1 MTKAAEQRRARGRPQ
16 RSESQRAEMRDQIEQ
31 AASKLFQSEGYG
43 AVSIRRIAKEVGCS
57 PMAIYAYFDNKVDLL
72 RSLWAQVFDDLFQQV
87 QLSVSAE
94 TSPKLRLQVLSI
106 GYVQYWLENP
116 ERYRMVFM
124 AEGVSQ
130 TDVSIF
136 VDNPNIAKHFAQF
149 FDLVSNVVEP
159 DASGQMIKQKTDF
172 LVSALHGIAHTQIT
186 MRGYDWADHNML
198 IKLAVRALSH
208 RVS

>member
-1 MTKAAEQRRARGRPQ
+1 MTKAAEQRRSRGRPQ
-16 RSESQRAEMRDQIEQ
+16 RSESQRAQMRDQIEQ

-87 QLSVSAE
+87 EARVSAE
-94 TSPKLRLQVLSI
+94 TSPKLKLQALSI
-106 GYVQYWLENP
+106 GYVQYWLDKP
-116 ERYRMVFM
+116 DSYRMVFM

-130 TDVSIF
+130 SDVSVF
-136 VDNPNIAKHFAQF
+136 VDNPDISKHFARF

-159 DASGQMIKQKTDF
+159 ETSGKVIKQKTDF
-172 LVSALHGIAHTQIT
+172 LVSALQGIAHTHIT
-186 MRGYDWADHNML
+186 MSGYDWADHRML
-198 IKLAVRALSH
+198 IELAIRSLEH
-208 RVS
+208 